1 MHYERERQYMEASMR
16 RKATLGLLAV
26 TLAWGATF
34 IWMKQAMNAIQPEI
48 EVYGRTP
55 VVAALVGGRFLIA
68 FIALILVSREAQA
81 ALFNP
86 ELWKGGAILGG
97 ILLVGF
103 ITQMIGLDS
112 ITPSTSA
119 FLTSLYVV
127 FTALITTKITGQNV
141 TRTMIFGVALATFG
155 AGFIEGPPHLSWGW
169 GEILTVICAFFFA
182 LHILFTQQITQKMS
196 PIGVTS
202 TSFLFVVLGS
212 LVVTLLTAGRSTPDT
227 ISVVVNGGVILP
239 LLCLGLIGS
248 LFALLLLNILQRHL
262 HPVQAAIIYALEP
275 VWATIFALGLEMTDW
290 TGWIAIGGSALLA
303 GNLMVELRETVTT
316 EHALIPEPNQSS
328 HPPDSILIHPSQEE

>member
-1 MHYERERQYMEASMR
+1 MHYERKTGLMETIMR
-16 RKATLGLLAV
+16 RKAAWGLLAV

-48 EVYGRTP
+48 EAYGRTP
-55 VVAALVGGRFLIA
+55 IVAALVGARFFIA
-68 FIALILVSREAQA
+68 FIALFVISKEART
-81 ALFNP
+81 ALNNR

-103 ITQMIGLDS
+103 ITQMTGLDS

-127 FTALITTKITGQNV
+127 FTALITTKLTGQRV
-141 TRTMIFGVALATFG
+141 TQTMIVGVALATLG
-155 AGFIEGPPHLSWGW
+155 AGFIEGPPHLSWGL

-182 LHILFTQQITQKMS
+182 LHILFTQKITKEMN

-202 TSFLFVVLGS
+202 TSFLIVSLGS
-212 LVVTLLTAGRSTPDT
+212 LIVAFLSGGTSAVDAL
-227 ISVVVNGGVILP
+227 SVVRSEGVVLP

-248 LFALLLLNILQRHL
+248 LFALLLLNLLQRYL

-275 VWATIFALGLEMTDW
+275 VWATIFALGLGMTSW
-290 TGWIAIGGSALLA
+290 TGWIVFGGGALLI
-303 GNLMVELRETVTT
+303 GNLMVELRQTSM
-316 EHALIPEPNQSS
+316 N
-328 HPPDSILIHPSQEE
+328 EEE

>member
-1 MHYERERQYMEASMR
+1 MHYERKTGLMETTMR
-16 RKATLGLLAV
+16 RKAAWGLLAV

-48 EVYGRTP
+48 EAYGRTP
-55 VVAALVGGRFLIA
+55 IVAALVGARFFIA
-68 FIALILVSREAQA
+68 FIALFVISKEART
-81 ALFNP
+81 ALSNR
-86 ELWKGGAILGG
+86 ELWKGGAVLGG

-127 FTALITTKITGQNV
+127 FTALITTRLTGQRV
-141 TRTMIFGVALATFG
+141 TQTMIVGVALATLG
-155 AGFIEGPPHLSWGW
+155 AGFIEGPPHLSWGL

-182 LHILFTQQITQKMS
+182 VHILFTQKITKEMN

-202 TSFLFVVLGS
+202 TSFIIVSLGS
-212 LVVTLLTAGRSTPDT
+212 LIVAFLSGGTSTIDALSVIRSEGVV
-227 ISVVVNGGVILP
+227 LP

-248 LFALLLLNILQRHL
+248 LFALLLLNLLQRYL

-275 VWATIFALGLEMTDW
+275 VWATIFALGLGMTSW
-290 TGWIAIGGSALLA
+290 TGWIVLGGGALLI
-303 GNLMVELRETVTT
+303 GNLMVELRQTSM
-316 EHALIPEPNQSS
+316 N
-328 HPPDSILIHPSQEE
+328 EED

>member
-1 MHYERERQYMEASMR
+1 MEAMMR

-48 EVYGRTP
+48 EAYGRTP

-68 FIALILVSREAQA
+68 FIALILISKEARN
-81 ALFNP
+81 ALSNP
-86 ELWKGGAILGG
+86 ELWKGGGILGG
-97 ILLVGF
+97 ILLIGF

-127 FTALITTKITGQNV
+127 FTALITTTMTGQSV
-141 TRTMIFGVALATFG
+141 TRSMIFGVALATFG
-155 AGFIEGPPHLSWGW
+155 AGFIEGPPHLSWGL

-182 LHILFTQQITQKMS
+182 LHILYTQEITRRMS

-202 TSFLFVVLGS
+202 TSFLIVTLGS
-212 LVVTLLTAGRSTPDT
+212 LVVALISGGSSSAEALT
-227 ISVVVNGGVILP
+227 VVTDKGVLLP

-248 LFALLLLNILQRHL
+248 LFALLVLNLLQRYL

-275 VWATIFALGLEMTDW
+275 VWATVFALSLGMTTW
-290 TGWIAIGGSALLA
+290 TGWIAVGGGALLI
-303 GNLMVELRETVTT
+303 GNLMVELRETS
-316 EHALIPEPNQSS
+316 AIIRSG
-328 HPPDSILIHPSQEE
+328 EEE

>member
-1 MHYERERQYMEASMR
+1 MEDSMR

-48 EVYGRTP
+48 EAHGRTP

-68 FIALILVSREAQA
+68 FIALFVISKEART
-81 ALFNP
+81 ALYNP
-86 ELWKGGAILGG
+86 QLWKGGTILGG
-97 ILLVGF
+97 ILLAGF

-127 FTALITTKITGQNV
+127 FTALITTKLTGQRV
-141 TRTMIFGVALATFG
+141 TRTMILGVALATFG
-155 AGFIEGPPHLSWGW
+155 AGFIEGPPHLSWGL

-182 LHILFTQQITQKMS
+182 LHILFTQKITQEMD

-202 TSFLFVVLGS
+202 TSFFVVSLGS
-212 LVVTLLTAGRSTPDT
+212 LLVMIASARTSTVDALAVVHSEG
-227 ISVVVNGGVILP
+227 VVFP

-248 LFALLLLNILQRHL
+248 LFALLLLNLLQRHL

-275 VWATIFALGLEMTDW
+275 VWATIIALGLGMATW
-290 TGWIAIGGSALLA
+290 TGWIAVGGGALLM
-303 GNLMVELRETVTT
+303 GNLMVELRES
-316 EHALIPEPNQSS
+316 PQ
-328 HPPDSILIHPSQEE
+328 ILDVEEE